1 MKIPVADSVDAAVRV
16 ANASSAFSMCSADGS
31 GDMRDT
37 PPLCVEA
44 SPVAQGE
51 GAGRGRLPTC
61 VHYTRIAV
69 VRKQCSDYVNTWRCA
84 PSACLPYLGVIAYCP
99 HVWPLPK
106 TFGQTAH
113 C

>member
-16 ANASSAFSMCSADGS
+16 ANVSSAFSMCSADGS

-37 PPLCVEA
+37 PPLCVGA

-69 VRKQCSDYVNTWRCA
+69 VRKQMFFDYVNDLQMWTTRLLALPWRD
-84 PSACLPYLGVIAYCP
+84 SYCP
-99 HVWPLPK
+99 DVRPLP
-106 TFGQTAH
+106 TP
-113 C
+113 